1 MSKSRV
7 PAKLQAADRRSALLA
22 DLASEASVFEA
33 SFRLIKNMYQGS
45 RVDAIKRAFK
55 FNHSASAKLPPTP
68 QYLAWKSAM
77 ILFAQVRLNR
87 TSTLINKY
95 DWNPRV
101 RWSYGNQCRFTAQR
115 SQQLMTLTE
124 ESAVKF
130 VKLPIIKILVG
141 VNKILN
147 EVYIIVGG
155 LEDT

>member
-1 MSKSRV
+1 
-7 PAKLQAADRRSALLA
+7 
-22 DLASEASVFEA
+22 
-33 SFRLIKNMYQGS
+33 MYQGS
-45 RVDAIKRAFK
+45 RVDAIKRA

-87 TSTLINKY
+87 TSILINKY
-95 DWNPRV
+95 DLNPRG
-101 RWSYGNQCRFTAQR
+101 RLNDGNQCKFTAQS

-124 ESAVKF
+124 E
-130 VKLPIIKILVG
+130 LPIIKILVG

>member
-1 MSKSRV
+1 
-7 PAKLQAADRRSALLA
+7 
-22 DLASEASVFEA
+22 
-33 SFRLIKNMYQGS
+33 
-45 RVDAIKRAFK
+45 
-55 FNHSASAKLPPTP
+55 
-68 QYLAWKSAM
+68 M

-95 DWNPRV
+95 DWNPRG
-101 RWSYGNQCRFTAQR
+101 RLNDGNQCRFTAQR

-147 EVYIIVGG
+147 EVYIIVGDWKI
-155 LEDT
+155 LSNDLTASCC

>member
-1 MSKSRV
+1 M
-7 PAKLQAADRRSALLA
+7 
-22 DLASEASVFEA
+22 
-33 SFRLIKNMYQGS
+33 G
-45 RVDAIKRAFK
+45 
-55 FNHSASAKLPPTP
+55 
-68 QYLAWKSAM
+68 
-77 ILFAQVRLNR
+77 
-87 TSTLINKY
+87 
-95 DWNPRV
+95 
-101 RWSYGNQCRFTAQR
+101 RWGNGNQCRFTAQR